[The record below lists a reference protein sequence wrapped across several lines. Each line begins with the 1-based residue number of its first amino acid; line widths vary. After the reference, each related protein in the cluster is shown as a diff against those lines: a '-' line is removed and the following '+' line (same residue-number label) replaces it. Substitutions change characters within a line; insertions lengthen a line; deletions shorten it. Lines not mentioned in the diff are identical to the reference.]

1 VGRRSNLQ
9 TTNGDDYVYCL
20 QFAVWRLLRR
30 GPRTKALPLLAMT
43 AMKTVDSLTGQETV
57 DSLTGQETVDSLT
70 GQETVDSLTGQ
81 ETLASFTG
89 METLTLPTGG
99 KTGLP
104 FGDCF
109 VAARAQ
115 GFPDFI
121 GTGFAMTGLTP

>member
-1 VGRRSNLQ
+1 MGRRSNLQ

-43 AMKTVDSLTGQETV
+43 AMK
-57 DSLTGQETVDSLT
+57 TVDSLT

>member
-1 VGRRSNLQ
+1 MIMFIAYNLPF
-9 TTNGDDYVYCL
+9 GDCFV
-20 QFAVWRLLRR
+20 

-43 AMKTVDSLTGQETV
+43 AMETV

-81 ETLASFTG
+81 KTVDSLTGQETLASFTGMETLASFTG

-99 KTGLP
+99 KTRLP

>member
-1 VGRRSNLQ
+1 MGRRSNLQ

-70 GQETVDSLTGQ
+70 GQET
-81 ETLASFTG
+81 LASFTG
-89 METLTLPTGG
+89 METLTLPTGREDRIAVWRLLRRDQRT
-99 KTGLP
+99 K
-104 FGDCF
+104 
-109 VAARAQ
+109 A
-115 GFPDFI
+115 FPTSS
-121 GTGFAMTGLTP
+121 GQASQ